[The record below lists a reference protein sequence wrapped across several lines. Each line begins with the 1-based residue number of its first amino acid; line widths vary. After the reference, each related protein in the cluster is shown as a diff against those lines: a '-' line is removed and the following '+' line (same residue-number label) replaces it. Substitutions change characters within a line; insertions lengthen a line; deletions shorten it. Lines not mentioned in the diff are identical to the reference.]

1 VDPVKIATKINPKAR
16 PVEGMAFVD
25 AWSSVTGKQII
36 GGIAQV
42 ITWTAP
48 STAEGFLLRKLRRA
62 LRLTLDDA
70 ARALGWGLV
79 EVSEVERGI
88 RVVRRRDF
96 RAMCLR
102 LVQAPSSLQGLLS

>member
-1 VDPVKIATKINPKAR
+1 MRIATRMNPNAR
-16 PVEGMAFVD
+16 RAEGMAFVD
-25 AWSSVTGKQII
+25 AWSPVTGEQVI
-36 GGIAQV
+36 GGIAHV
-42 ITWTAP
+42 TTWTAP
-48 STAEGFLLRKLRRA
+48 STAEGFLFRRLRRA

-96 RAMCLR
+96 RAVCLR
-102 LVQAPSSLQGLLS
+102 LVQAPPSLQRLLS